1 MDARAQRQRLARHCV
16 GAGIEAAT
24 IRHAP
29 PRQPGGIN
37 GSATPL
43 RRGGTVMARRAA
55 TPSAQD
61 TRLLARGTHMVRRR
75 PRLMARGPR
84 LMLPA
89 ALRLRRSI
97 SAGAGHGGRPIQ
109 APETQRHAKQ
119 SGRP

>member
-75 PRLMARGPR
+75 PRLM
-84 LMLPA
+84 LPA